1 MKKIL
6 SIIVAVTVGLF
17 AFSSCT
23 DWLDVAPKTDLP
35 AEELFE
41 TENGYL
47 SALAGLYIA
56 MTEED
61 IYGNNL
67 SFGIV
72 EQLAQFYDKLPDV
85 SADRRSVYM
94 YTQTTNNAY
103 NTKSILGN
111 IWLAQYK
118 VIANANNLLKWLD
131 INGDA
136 VITSANMYNMLRGEA
151 LALRAFLHFDILRGW
166 GPVNYAG
173 NPAVR
178 DMKCMPYRTVADASK
193 QPLLKAN
200 VVVEKIIN
208 DLLEARECL
217 SYESNIDLLNRV
229 DMSRRN
235 RFNYHAVNAMLA
247 RVYNYAGEKEKAK
260 ECALAVIDACG
271 LSLESGND
279 DDPVLSREVIFGIN
293 IYEMKDRME
302 DYFAGGDKIN
312 TKNYITYTTLEA
324 IFQTSAAEAGDM
336 RAKTTAFLRNNDLR
350 MAVTRK
356 YIDNDNEILPLIRLP
371 EMFYIACEASEG
383 ADAADYVNRV
393 RNKRGLSS
401 AEDVSC
407 DNEEQRIDALDNEY
421 RKEFYAE
428 GQYFWFLKSHGLIG
442 TLVHYPEVT
451 LVEDNFIFPLPDREK
466 EYGWTQENDAD
477 ESDASGD
484 EVSQN

>member
-6 SIIVAVTVGLF
+6 SILVATTVGLF

-23 DWLDVAPKTDLP
+23 DWLDVAPKTDVP
-35 AEELFE
+35 ADELFE

-61 IYGNNL
+61 VYGKNL
-67 SFGIV
+67 SFGVV
-72 EQLAQFYDKLPDV
+72 EQLAQFYDLLPDGTTDR
-85 SADRRSVYM
+85 SAVYL
-94 YTQTTNNAY
+94 YTQTTSGAY
-103 NTKSILGN
+103 NTKSTLEN
-111 IWLAQYK
+111 IWLAQYN
-118 VIANANNLLKWLD
+118 VIANTNNLLKWLD
-131 INGDA
+131 TNGDI
-136 VITSANMYNMLRGEA
+136 VITTENMYDMLRGEA

-178 DMKCMPYRTVADASK
+178 DMKCMPYRLVADASK
-193 QPLLKAN
+193 QPLLEAR

-217 SYESNIDLLNRV
+217 SYERDLDLLDYNGV
-229 DMSRRN
+229 QRRF
-235 RFNYHAVNAMLA
+235 RLNYHAVNAMLA
-247 RVYNYAGEKEKAK
+247 RVYSYAGEKEKAK
-260 ECALAVIDACG
+260 ECALEVIDACG
-271 LSLESGND
+271 LALESGND

-293 IYEMKDRME
+293 IYEMEDRME

-312 TKNYITYTTLEA
+312 TKNYITYATLEA
-324 IFQTSAAEAGDM
+324 IFETPAAEAGDM
-336 RAKTTAFLRNNDLR
+336 RAKSTAFLRNNDLR
-350 MAVTRK
+350 MAITRK

-371 EMFYIACEASEG
+371 EMYYIACDASEG

-401 AEDVSC
+401 AENVSC
-407 DNEEQRIDALDNEY
+407 NSDAERVAALDSEY

-428 GQYFWFLKSHGLIG
+428 GQYFWFLKSHGVTGALM
-442 TLVHYPEVT
+442 HCPEVV
-451 LVEDNFIFPLPDREK
+451 LVEENFIFPLPDREK
-466 EYGWTQENDAD
+466 EYGWTEENDA
-477 ESDASGD
+477 EASDD
-484 EVSQN
+484 NLLN